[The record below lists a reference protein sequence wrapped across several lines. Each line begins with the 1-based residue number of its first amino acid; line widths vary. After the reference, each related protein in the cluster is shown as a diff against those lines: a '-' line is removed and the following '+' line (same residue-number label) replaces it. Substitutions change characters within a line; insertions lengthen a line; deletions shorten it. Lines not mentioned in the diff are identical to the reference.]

1 MDLHDHP
8 TFAWVQFAEGRARF
22 SGLVRGVDELGH
34 ETFAVEVD
42 GNEFFGEIRTSFL
55 PNGNDYNI
63 EVVSF
68 GYGSE
73 KYLGMPIHDGCQIFS
88 QAQINTIRTLIV
100 QLIAAGTRFSD
111 RLSLLTEYPSA
122 HFKGDVNFR
131 DGWALAADEGITPDR
146 SRQRLS

>member
-8 TFAWVQFAEGRARF
+8 TFAWVQFPEGRARF

-42 GNEFFGEIRTSFL
+42 GIEFFGEIQTAFL
-55 PNGNDYNI
+55 PNNNDYNI

-73 KYLGMPIHDGCQIFS
+73 KSLGMPMLDGCQIFS
-88 QAQINTIRTLIV
+88 QAQVNTIQALIV
-100 QLIAAGTRFSD
+100 QLIAAGTKFPNRPSI
-111 RLSLLTEYPSA
+111 LTEYPTA
-122 HFKGDVNFR
+122 HFMGQVIFR
-131 DGWALAADEGITPDR
+131 DGWILVTDDVVA
-146 SRQRLS
+146 S